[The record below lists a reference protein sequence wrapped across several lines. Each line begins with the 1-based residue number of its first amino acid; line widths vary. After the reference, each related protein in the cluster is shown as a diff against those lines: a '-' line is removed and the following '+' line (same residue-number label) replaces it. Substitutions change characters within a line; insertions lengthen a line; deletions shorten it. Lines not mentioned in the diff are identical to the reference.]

1 MELLKSILLGIIQG
15 LTEFLPVSSSGH
27 LVLAQEIFGLS
38 YNEAE
43 NLAFDVFLHFG
54 TLVAICV
61 VFRKTVW
68 GIIKAFFTSL
78 KKLFTGKYRYSTL
91 DRFEKMLLLMIIS
104 IIPLFVVLLL
114 KDKIDAL
121 FSSVLAVGISL
132 IVTAGLLFVADMLT
146 KKPRKTVEPKPL
158 HGLIIGLF
166 QAVATVPGISRS
178 GSTITGGL
186 LCGLDKSFAVEFAF
200 VMSIPAVLGAN
211 ILEIFK
217 VVKNGMETPFIY
229 CLIGAAVAAVV
240 GVGAIK
246 LVELVS
252 RKNKFIF
259 FSIYCAAV
267 GLFAVI
273 WSIVVK

>member
-104 IIPLFVVLLL
+104 IIPLFAVLLL

-217 VVKNGMETPFIY
+217 VVKNGMETPFSY

-246 LVELVS
+246 LVEFVS
-252 RKNKFIF
+252 RKNKFVF